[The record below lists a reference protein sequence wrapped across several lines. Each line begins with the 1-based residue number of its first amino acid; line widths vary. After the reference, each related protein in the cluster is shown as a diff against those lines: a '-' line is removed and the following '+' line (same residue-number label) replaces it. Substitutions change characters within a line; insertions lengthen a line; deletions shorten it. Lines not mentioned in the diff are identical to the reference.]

1 MRGTGGAWID
11 REGLFGVKGVD
22 VTAAVSI
29 LGGNVA
35 QSWMQPSGK
44 P

>member
-11 REGLFGVKGVD
+11 REGLFGVKG

>member
-11 REGLFGVKGVD
+11 REGLFG